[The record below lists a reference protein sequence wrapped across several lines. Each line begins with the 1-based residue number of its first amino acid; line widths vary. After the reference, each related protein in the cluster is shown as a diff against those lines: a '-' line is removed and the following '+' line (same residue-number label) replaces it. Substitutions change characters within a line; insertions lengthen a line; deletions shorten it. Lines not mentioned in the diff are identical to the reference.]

1 MREVEG
7 VASSVLKARKEF
19 HRITNLNQVRE
30 CFGLTD
36 LLALLMDVTRFSPS
50 PVQRREPRT
59 EARCRKY
66 GVGGCGT
73 EWSKESGRVGIPV
86 LDQCEP
92 R

>member
-50 PVQRREPRT
+50 SVQRREPRT
-59 EARCRKY
+59 EARCRKWVVVQS
-66 GVGGCGT
+66 GVRNQ
-73 EWSKESGRVGIPV
+73 EE
-86 LDQCEP
+86 
-92 R
+92 